1 MNIRATYLSFKN
13 LKVYYFIPL
22 ILLYVFLP
30 ILSIG
35 IVYIYESTEN
45 AYFIIFKEVEKYIP
59 ILSIWWTTFIFREY
73 IEEDGNEVLYCIN
86 ETGKVKVSQ
95 IILIFLWYVVHVG
108 ILYLGFSIFWDN
120 MILEFIKIVIQ
131 SLFFSSLLY
140 LLIYTLKSTTI
151 SFMLLVIYELFMLF
165 INSEIV
171 NYISIFHYGENLTVK
186 TIITKYV
193 LILLVSIVFLIA
205 GVYQNKRFYY

>member
-22 ILLYVFLP
+22 ILLYIFLP

-73 IEEDGNEVLYCIN
+73 IEGDGNEVLYCIN

-131 SLFFSSLLY
+131 SLFFSSLSY

-165 INSEIV
+165 IDSEIV
-171 NYISIFHYGENLTVK
+171 NYISIFHYGENLTIE